1 MPAEIQLENMSNYS
15 YTHKKYARSNLSNI
29 TARISS
35 GQSPVQFKDA
45 IDTAHAQIGNRALTH
60 YISQH
65 YRQQVHDIAQDSFRE
80 GGHAYP
86 FQEQIQQAF
95 GGRHDISDL
104 QAYTGTA
111 AQAANANLGSRAF
124 CKGRYVAF
132 AGQPTLKEAAHEATH
147 GVQQA
152 ALEDS
157 LHLKRGIG
165 EVGDKYE
172 RHADAVAKAVVR
184 GESVESLLDRVAGGP
199 TEVTPTPAKENAP
212 VQMMGGG
219 LFRGIQEA
227 MNHGVRIRL
236 PPHLFQVV
244 RRALSRLP
252 DFVFSRDSFPDYF
265 RVKAG
270 VSPLSVLE
278 PVYSQELIGLTS
290 GKEAY
295 YQPGHPQTCEH
306 ALIDEMTDSF
316 KGKAISWRELSNQK
330 RRKISPDEIAGIL
343 PDACGFWPDI
353 VRTITDSI
361 VRSNIA
367 GDSRRIR
374 FNMSHLDMSI
384 FHNLPLFTSPRED
397 FKLNTSE
404 EWIEFHKRFGFT
416 FWELFWVLTNP
427 EVIPYTQFY
436 NRHSAQ
442 PWLKGDWGNLY
453 NPDLDDEKVEYKPMT
468 EKQKTDMGIVPFEYS
483 DKRMR
488 WVNPL
493 DIDYSRNMLS
503 IANRFNTYPHE
514 WNYPFS
520 AAGTAEGRPRPGWEF
535 RKRR

>member
-1 MPAEIQLENMSNYS
+1 MSVEIQPENMSNYS
-15 YTHKKYARSNLSNI
+15 YTHKKCASSNLSNI
-29 TARISS
+29 TTGISE
-35 GQSPVQFKDA
+35 GQSPVQFKHA
-45 IDTAHAQIGNRALTH
+45 IDTAHGQIGNRALTH

-65 YRQQVHDIAQDSFRE
+65 YRQQVHDIARDGVRAE
-80 GGHAYP
+80 PHAYP

-95 GGRHDISDL
+95 GERHDISDL
-104 QAYTGTA
+104 QAYIGTA
-111 AQAANANLGSRAF
+111 AQTANTNLGSRAF
-124 CKGRYVAF
+124 CRGGHVAF
-132 AGQPTLKEAAHEATH
+132 AGRPTLKEATHEAAH
-147 GVQQA
+147 GIQQA
-152 ALEDS
+152 ALEGS

-184 GESVESLLDRVAGGP
+184 GESAESLLDRVASGP
-199 TEVTPTPAKENAP
+199 TKVTPTPATENAP

-219 LFRGIQEA
+219 LFRGIKEA
-227 MNHGVRIRL
+227 MNQRARIRL
-236 PPHLFQVV
+236 PAHLFQVV
-244 RRALSRLP
+244 RRAHSRLP
-252 DFVFSRDSFPDYF
+252 DFVFSRDSFPDHF

-270 VSPLSVLE
+270 VSPLAILE
-278 PVYSQELIGLTS
+278 PDYSQELIGLTS
-290 GKEAY
+290 GKEEY
-295 YQPGHPQTCEH
+295 YQPDHPQTCEH

-316 KGKAISWRELSNQK
+316 KGKAISWRELASK
-330 RRKISPDEIAGIL
+330 RRSQLSQDKIAAIMSDTN
-343 PDACGFWPDI
+343 GFWPNV
-353 VRTITDSI
+353 VRTITDSV
-361 VRSNIA
+361 VRCNIA
-367 GDSRRIR
+367 EDSRRIR

-404 EWIEFHKRFGFT
+404 EWKEFHKRFGFT

-453 NPDLDDEKVEYKPMT
+453 NPNLDDKKVEYTPMT
-468 EKQKTDMGIVPFEYS
+468 EKQKTEMGIVPFEYS

-493 DIDYSRNMLS
+493 DIDYSRNMPS
-503 IANRFNTYPHE
+503 IAKRFNSYPHE

-520 AAGTAEGRPRPGWEF
+520 AAGTAEGCPRPGWEF